1 MKFMLIDVN
10 NAEVDVLRLGVP
22 TDVVLVYAV
31 GASQAEPVV
40 CADLRHR
47 GYRVYMARKPASGLA
62 STKFFVFAT
71 LGQLI
76 QRYPQS
82 SFTVVSTDKSCD
94 PVLAHLHAKG
104 VTCVQRVTGADLSPV
119 PVDLTFTLQNEID
132 AKLIVSRVSGKFA
145 AEVEQDIAL
154 LARLESLAK
163 PKEPKTASSVEKVKP
178 VAQITPEQ
186 HAKKVPTHK
195 SAPTAQPVEAEGEA
209 KPLAVITLRRVTK
222 PKAQVA
228 YSSRAILRTHPLAG
242 VSMIPTVV
250 QAV

>member
-1 MKFMLIDVN
+1 MKFMVVDFN
-10 NAEVDVLRLGVP
+10 NSEVDVLASGVS
-22 TDVVLVYAV
+22 TDVVLVYAM
-31 GASQAEPVV
+31 GASQAEPLEMF
-40 CADLRHR
+40 AALRSR
-47 GYRVYMARKPASGLA
+47 GYRVYMTRKPAAGMA

-71 LGQLI
+71 LGQLM
-76 QRYPQS
+76 QRYPQGR
-82 SFTVVSTDKSCD
+82 FTVVSNERSYDQVVAYLHSKGMTNVRRLAGSDLLPAEVDK
-94 PVLAHLHAKG
+94 
-104 VTCVQRVTGADLSPV
+104 
-119 PVDLTFTLQNEID
+119 TFTLQDEVD
-132 AKLIVSRVSGKFA
+132 ALVKLSRVTGKYA
-145 AEVEQDIAL
+145 AEVEQEIAL
-154 LARLESLAK
+154 LARLDALAT
-163 PKEPKTASSVEKVKP
+163 PKAVKP

-186 HAKKVPTHK
+186 QAKQVPTHK